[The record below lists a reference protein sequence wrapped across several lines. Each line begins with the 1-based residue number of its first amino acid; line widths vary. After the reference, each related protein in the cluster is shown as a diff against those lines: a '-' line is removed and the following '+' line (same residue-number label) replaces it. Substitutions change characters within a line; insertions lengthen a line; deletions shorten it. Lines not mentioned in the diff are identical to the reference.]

1 MGHETTGFRSKIFF
15 NFATLRWPPY
25 LFRRSKAACNDPLGM
40 NNSFGFSGR
49 VNKPIGSLDS
59 GVFIHTRID
68 KANFK
73 ALSLMGLDFTDIVW
87 ITLHSCVRYLLDDQM
102 SNACKRWLNVTNVAA
117 ESWSGKLHVHVGIV
131 CFLIYRAW
139 FPSDA
144 NLGLLKYVLRN
155 CMLLARE

>member
-1 MGHETTGFRSKIFF
+1 
-15 NFATLRWPPY
+15 
-25 LFRRSKAACNDPLGM
+25 M

-73 ALSLMGLDFTDIVW
+73 ALSLVGFDFTDIVW

-117 ESWSGKLHVHVGIV
+117 ESWSGKLHVLVGIV

-155 CMLLARE
+155 CMLLARK